1 MVPSGAGNIN
11 CVPRSVPDDGVRLD
25 ACPGALRPHQAAD
38 GLLVRVRLP
47 GGVLADEQLR
57 VLADVSAEHGNG
69 HLELTSRANVQIR
82 ALGERSIEPVAARLT
97 AAGLLPSATH
107 ERVRNIIASPL
118 AGRVPPGR
126 WDVRPA
132 VRELDRRLIAEP
144 QLAELSGRFLFG
156 LDDGGADIA
165 AMRPDLGVLPVAD
178 ECLALLVAGHDVGL
192 RLCRDDVV
200 PALLAGARAF
210 LAERAAQDS
219 QAWRLDGLSAGPE
232 RVKSRLL
239 KSADC
244 DLWENT
250 EPLMVRRPGKRPV
263 GVLKQTDGLVSVGL
277 HVPLGA
283 LSAKQAGSLAQIGNG
298 IITITPWR
306 SVVLGDLE
314 SAAADDC
321 VRAFVGAGLIID
333 PESAWLGVS
342 ACAGRPGCAKAQ
354 ADVRADATA
363 VVAGAKAGTRDSRSL
378 PVYWAGCE
386 RRCGKPAEAAIEV
399 LAAGGSYEVSG
410 AGATLPARTPAEVAA
425 VIAEIRRR

>member
-1 MVPSGAGNIN
+1 M
-11 CVPRSVPDDGVRLD
+11 
-25 ACPGALRPHQAAD
+25 
-38 GLLVRVRLP
+38 
-47 GGVLADEQLR
+47 
-57 VLADVSAEHGNG
+57 LADVSAEHGNG

-82 ALGERSIEPVAARLT
+82 ALGKRSIEPVAVRLT

-107 ERVRNIIASPL
+107 ERVRNIVASPL

-132 VRELDRRLIAEP
+132 TRELDRRLIAES

-156 LDDGGADIA
+156 LDDGSADIA
-165 AMRPDLGVLPVAD
+165 PMRPDLGVLPVAD
-178 ECLALLVAGHDVGL
+178 QSLALMMAGHDVGL
-192 RLCRDDVV
+192 RLYRDDVV

-219 QAWRLDGLSAGPE
+219 QAWRLDGLTAGLA
-232 RVKSRLL
+232 RVKGRLL

-244 DLWENT
+244 DLWESA
-250 EPLMVRRPGKRPV
+250 EPLMVRSPGKRPV

-283 LSAKQAGSLAQIGNG
+283 LSAEQAASLARVARTCGHRG
-298 IITITPWR
+298 VITITPWR

-314 SAAADDC
+314 LAAATDC
-321 VRAFVGAGLIID
+321 VRALVGVGLIID
-333 PESAWLGVS
+333 PESAWLGVT

-363 VVAGAKAGTRDSRSL
+363 VVAGARAGTRDSRSL
-378 PVYWAGCE
+378 PVYWAGCD
-386 RRCGKPAEAAIEV
+386 RRCGKPAEGAIEV
-399 LAAGGSYEVSG
+399 LAAGGSYKVSG
-410 AGATLPARTPAEVAA
+410 AGTTLPAMTPAEVGAA
-425 VIAEIRRR
+425 IAEIRGR